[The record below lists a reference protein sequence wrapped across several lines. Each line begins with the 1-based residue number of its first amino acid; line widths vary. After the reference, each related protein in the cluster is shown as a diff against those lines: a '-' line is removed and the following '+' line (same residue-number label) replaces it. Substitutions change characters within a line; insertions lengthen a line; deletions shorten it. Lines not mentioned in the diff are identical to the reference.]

1 MLNWREEGRDAY
13 YSGSLVPQGSG
24 LGTITVLAWKRAIND
39 ALGTE
44 PVSRVGKVV
53 SVSLFILI
61 VLNIVA
67 VVSGTVEEINNISP
81 RAFIVF
87 EAASVAVFTVEYLLR
102 VWACTTDAKFAR
114 PVAGR
119 LKFIVS
125 PLALFDL
132 MAILPFYIALLNLPG
147 IDLRVVRA
155 ARLVGRVARLGRYS
169 AGIRTLAIVVQ
180 AKKDELLSVIL
191 VLLLLLL
198 LASSLVFYAE
208 HGAQPDKFSSIPET
222 MWWGIITL
230 TTVGYGDVY
239 PVTIA
244 GRVLAGAMAI
254 LGVGLFALPAGILG
268 SGFIQEVQQRPERK
282 DICPHCGEQI

>member
-1 MLNWREEGRDAY
+1 
-13 YSGSLVPQGSG
+13 
-24 LGTITVLAWKRAIND
+24 
-39 ALGTE
+39 
-44 PVSRVGKVV
+44 
-53 SVSLFILI
+53 
-61 VLNIVA
+61 
-67 VVSGTVEEINNISP
+67 
-81 RAFIVF
+81 
-87 EAASVAVFTVEYLLR
+87 
-102 VWACTTDAKFAR
+102 
-114 PVAGR
+114 
-119 LKFIVS
+119 
-125 PLALFDL
+125 

-169 AGIRTLAIVVQ
+169 AGIRTLALVVQ

>member
-1 MLNWREEGRDAY
+1 M
-13 YSGSLVPQGSG
+13 
-24 LGTITVLAWKRAIND
+24 LAWKRAIND

-44 PVSRVGKVV
+44 PVSRVGKAV

-67 VVSGTVEEINNISP
+67 MVSGTVEDIYNISP

-114 PVAGR
+114 PVVGR

-169 AGIRTLAIVVQ
+169 AGIRTLALVVQ

-198 LASSLVFYAE
+198 VASSLVFYAE

-282 DICPHCGEQI
+282 GICPHCGEQI